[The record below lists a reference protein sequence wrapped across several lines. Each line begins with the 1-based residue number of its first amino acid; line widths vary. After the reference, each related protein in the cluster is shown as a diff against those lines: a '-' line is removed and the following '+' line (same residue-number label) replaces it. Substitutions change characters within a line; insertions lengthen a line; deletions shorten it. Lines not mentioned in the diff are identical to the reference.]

1 MMKENSRLWR
11 WSITAAALLFAVLAF
26 VVFKPKPSTQDSE
39 IGLSVS
45 ILNYTDQPLGVVYVN
60 DSWAGGMLIHGGG
73 NSFAGSVSLP
83 RKWRPGLTVRVDWRD
98 DALYQ
103 KDQEA
108 LYSAMV
114 PVAPYT
120 GNSPSILYVAFFPD
134 QKIKAFPTSFSPGHP
149 EFPEGLQ
156 RPDILCK
163 AAPVCKA
170 KFFD

>member
-1 MMKENSRLWR
+1 MMKENFRLLR
-11 WSITAAALLFAVLAF
+11 WLTIAAALLFAVLAL
-26 VVFKPKPSTQDSE
+26 VVFKKEPSQQDSE

-73 NSFAGSVSLP
+73 NSFAGSASLP

-103 KDQEA
+103 KDRDA
-108 LYSAMV
+108 LHSAVV
-114 PVAPYT
+114 PVSPYT
-120 GNSPSILYVAFFPD
+120 GNYPSILFVAFFPN
-134 QKIKAFPTSFSPGHP
+134 QEIKVFPSSMGPGHP

-156 RPDILCK
+156 RPETLCK
-163 AAPVCKA
+163 ANPICKE

>member
-60 DSWAGGMLIHGGG
+60 DNWAGGMLIHGGG
-73 NSFAGSVSLP
+73 NSFAGSASLP
-83 RKWRPGLTVRVDWRD
+83 RKWRPGLTVRVDWQD
-98 DALYQ
+98 DTLYQ
-103 KDQEA
+103 KDRNA
-108 LYSAMV
+108 LHSAVV
-114 PVAPYT
+114 PVSPYT
-120 GNSPSILYVAFFPD
+120 GNYPSILFVAFFPN
-134 QKIKAFPTSFSPGHP
+134 QEIKVFPSSMGPGHP

-156 RPDILCK
+156 RPETLCK
-163 AAPVCKA
+163 ANPICKE

>member
-1 MMKENSRLWR
+1 MMKENFRLLR
-11 WSITAAALLFAVLAF
+11 WLTIAAALLFAVLAL
-26 VVFKPKPSTQDSE
+26 VVFKKEPSQQDSE

-73 NSFAGSVSLP
+73 NSFAGSANLP
-83 RKWRPGLTVRVDWRD
+83 RKWRPGLTVRVNWRD

-103 KDQEA
+103 KDRNA
-108 LYSAMV
+108 LHSAVV
-114 PVAPYT
+114 PVSPYT
-120 GNSPSILYVAFFPD
+120 GNYPSILFVAFFPN
-134 QKIKAFPTSFSPGHP
+134 QEIKVFPSSMGPGHP

-156 RPDILCK
+156 RPETLCK
-163 AAPVCKA
+163 ANPICKE

>member
-73 NSFAGSVSLP
+73 NSFAGSASLP
-83 RKWRPGLTVRVDWRD
+83 RKWRPGLTVRVDWQD
-98 DALYQ
+98 DTLYQ
-103 KDQEA
+103 KDRNA
-108 LYSAMV
+108 LHRAVV
-114 PVAPYT
+114 PVSPYT
-120 GNSPSILYVAFFPD
+120 GNYPSILFVAFFPN
-134 QKIKAFPTSFSPGHP
+134 QEIKVFPSSMGPGHP

-156 RPDILCK
+156 RPETLCK
-163 AAPVCKA
+163 ANPICKA